1 MPWHIAV
8 TDACP
13 IATPYGLLEDGTDK
27 LVGCYENAEMAGEEM
42 DDLLEAEAM
51 IGAVPADQPMRSIP
65 RSGLI
70 ERRDAMTAWPE
81 QEFDLR
87 SESNGMLFTGYAAIF
102 DSPSEDL
109 GGFRETIKPG
119 AFKRSISHASGG
131 KRDIKMFLNHNADVV
146 LASTRAS
153 TLRLKEDAKGLVAEA
168 QLPNSPWG
176 ESVAEAVRRGEEEV
190 GMGLG
195 AGGVLGGDEAVLG
208 AVVVEVV
215 GLDVGD
221 ERNARLVLE
230 ERLGVLVGLDDGEA
244 AGAVA
249 GVAAEV
255 AGVAAGEDE
264 RVEAATDGHER
275 EQGRRCRLAVR
286 AGDGEEV
293 TIGDE
298 PLDHLGADDE
308 IGRAH
313 V

>member
-51 IGAVPADQPMRSIP
+51 IGAVPTDQPMRSIP
-65 RSGLI
+65 KSGLI

-81 QEFDLR
+81 QEFELR

-176 ESVAEAVRRGEEEV
+176 ESVAEAVRRGDISSMSFGFVIDKRGVHDSWSPDRSQRTLHEV
-190 GMGLG
+190 RLLEVSPVTGWPAYSATSASIRSLIDAIDWHDDDTAQRIIDSLTNEQRGIMLRLLNRQ
-195 AGGVLGGDEAVLG
+195 APIPYIAPDIADAYKRLEALK
-208 AVVVEVV
+208 AK
-215 GLDVGD
+215 
-221 ERNARLVLE
+221 R
-230 ERLGVLVGLDDGEA
+230 
-244 AGAVA
+244 
-249 GVAAEV
+249 
-255 AGVAAGEDE
+255 
-264 RVEAATDGHER
+264 
-275 EQGRRCRLAVR
+275 
-286 AGDGEEV
+286 
-293 TIGDE
+293 
-298 PLDHLGADDE
+298 
-308 IGRAH
+308 
-313 V
+313 